1 MKEIIKKSFVLMLA
15 LTVLL
20 SAVPLSGFV
29 GIEPT
34 GLFSLRA
41 SAVEE
46 TEETISGT
54 VGTKQSW
61 SIDKAS
67 GVLTIDNT
75 GDMISFASDD
85 APWKQY
91 SGYITSAK
99 INEGCTSISQ
109 NAFRECSKLKS
120 VTLPDSLT
128 SIGSFAFYYCA
139 SLVNITIPDSVT
151 NIGEDAFYKCASLVN
166 MTIPDSVRSIGNW
179 AFGYCKKL
187 ESITIPSK
195 VTSLEY
201 DIFYNCI
208 SLTNIIIP
216 DSVTSINSC
225 AFEGCKSL
233 TSVDIPYNCKS
244 ISSNAFANCT
254 NLSKITIYSKD
265 CSIDETAI
273 SIYSTIYGFS
283 GSTAEAFA
291 NQYGYA
297 FVSIDT
303 PCEHEY
309 SNACDDICNLCG
321 EKRDTAHNFSDW
333 ETVKESSC
341 TESGEAKR
349 VCPVCGTEET
359 KVIPI
364 VEHSFGDWETVKES
378 SCAESGEEKRT
389 CSVCGTVETKKLD
402 LLEHTDEN
410 GDGICEVCKKQF
422 KIVYPMNGVCGE
434 NLTWK
439 LDENGVLTIEGTG
452 AMYNFADNWGNYRDY
467 IKINNNPSS
476 GNDDPIDPR
485 VTTTATTKVYE
496 PTTRSPEITTTTRE
510 YTTEFNTRTT
520 QPDQE
525 IITHPYGIYTTAY
538 ELTVTRPD
546 TTKRQEIT
554 TVPSTTSPSTTVPS
568 TTAPASSARVARM
581 AAASY
586 ETTTNPYGPEDGYT
600 KIFRW
605 NLHFDEIK
613 EVVIGEGVTS
623 IGTYAFYNC
632 KNLESVTIPKSVT
645 GINRY
650 AFSGCSSMTMVNFNA
665 ENCSINSNSFN
676 NCAIITL
683 NIGANVN
690 VLPDINTLETATF
703 AEGATKI
710 PDYAFSGCSNLKSVT
725 IPNTVTNIG
734 RKAFYNCSSLES
746 ITIPDNTTNIGEYA
760 FYGCT
765 GVESVTIPEKVSYIG
780 NRAFSGCS
788 SLTTVYFNAEKCD
801 FYNYRE
807 VLYNCPVKTLNIG
820 ANVNNLP
827 GIITLETVTFADG
840 TTKIPD
846 YAFSGCSN
854 LKSVTIPNTVTNI
867 GREAFCNCSSLES
880 ITIPKKVT
888 YIGSEAFYYCSNL
901 ETVNFNAE
909 SCGQIGYSAFSYCP
923 VKVLNIGANVNRLPD
938 INTLETVTFA
948 NGATKIPDY
957 AFSGCTNLKFV
968 TIPDSVTSIGDGAF
982 QNCSN
987 LENIEIPDGVKII
1000 GNRVFNYCSK
1010 LKIIK
1015 LPDRLEKI
1023 GDYAFFAC
1031 KQLNSVDLPST
1042 LISIGYSAFDNCY
1055 GITEIDLPNGIESIG
1070 DFAFYACTS
1079 LSSVTIPESVK
1090 SLGYAS
1096 FGACYSLSSVKL
1108 NAVECFAKSGTP
1120 FYCSEN
1126 ISSVTFGSGI
1136 KRIPEAFLLGKTG
1149 VSSADIPDSVIE
1161 IGDYAFSGTSITR
1174 VDLPEGVEVIGRSAF
1189 SNLYE
1194 AKELS
1199 IPKSVVSI
1207 GKNAF
1212 ANTVSLNK
1220 IKFNAVSAELSNR
1233 YYGDVFANSGIC
1245 SDGIEV
1251 IFGDNVEK
1259 VPAYLFEVGS
1269 ETAYPNIT
1277 SVVIGSKVKAIG
1289 DYAFYHCASIASVK
1303 FGESPETIGAHSF
1316 DGCFEIKSIQLPQ
1329 SLKTIGEYAFY
1340 DCRGLTTLTIPEA
1353 VKYIGLNAFGN
1364 CCLINTINY
1373 NAANCE
1379 IDRIGLSYAFTDCE
1393 NVMFINIG
1401 ESVNSLP
1408 AYAFSGCEN
1417 LERINIPD
1425 IVININ
1431 PLAFYGCKD
1440 AAIVCASGSYGN
1452 AFAVQN
1458 GMKYVLSDNISG
1470 TAFEIKNGMLLEY
1483 NGIAENVV
1491 LPSEITSIG
1500 IDAFKGNSV
1509 IKSVEIPYNIS
1520 KIYSGAFA
1528 NCPNLERVII
1538 PFTVTDISSSAF
1550 TGTNAEI
1557 YCYSNSYAYNYA
1569 VANNIRYELITV
1581 TLSQSNLY
1589 IVEGESIKVNAIP
1602 SVTLASGLP
1611 IVWKSSNTSV
1621 ASVDSQ
1627 GNIVG
1632 VRTGSTSIGAYSISG
1647 TLLDECT
1654 VSVEEP
1660 TEIEFKQASTNSL
1673 KYGEKLILHINASNM
1688 PDGASIKWSSSNDKI
1703 VKLSGEN
1710 NECGIHDGC
1719 ITCTVES
1726 VGTGKAEIKAT
1737 VVDSDGNTIIQNG
1750 NEVSASF
1757 EMNSKAGLWQKIV
1770 AIFKKLF
1777 RISRTIIQSI

>member
-1 MKEIIKKSFVLMLA
+1 M
-15 LTVLL
+15 
-20 SAVPLSGFV
+20 
-29 GIEPT
+29 
-34 GLFSLRA
+34 A
-41 SAVEE
+41 S
-46 TEETISGT
+46 
-54 VGTKQSW
+54 
-61 SIDKAS
+61 
-67 GVLTIDNT
+67 
-75 GDMISFASDD
+75 
-85 APWKQY
+85 
-91 SGYITSAK
+91 
-99 INEGCTSISQ
+99 
-109 NAFRECSKLKS
+109 
-120 VTLPDSLT
+120 
-128 SIGSFAFYYCA
+128 
-139 SLVNITIPDSVT
+139 
-151 NIGEDAFYKCASLVN
+151 
-166 MTIPDSVRSIGNW
+166 
-179 AFGYCKKL
+179 
-187 ESITIPSK
+187 
-195 VTSLEY
+195 
-201 DIFYNCI
+201 
-208 SLTNIIIP
+208 
-216 DSVTSINSC
+216 
-225 AFEGCKSL
+225 
-233 TSVDIPYNCKS
+233 
-244 ISSNAFANCT
+244 
-254 NLSKITIYSKD
+254 
-265 CSIDETAI
+265 
-273 SIYSTIYGFS
+273 
-283 GSTAEAFA
+283 
-291 NQYGYA
+291 
-297 FVSIDT
+297 
-303 PCEHEY
+303 
-309 SNACDDICNLCG
+309 
-321 EKRDTAHNFSDW
+321 
-333 ETVKESSC
+333 
-341 TESGEAKR
+341 
-349 VCPVCGTEET
+349 
-359 KVIPI
+359 
-364 VEHSFGDWETVKES
+364 
-378 SCAESGEEKRT
+378 
-389 CSVCGTVETKKLD
+389 
-402 LLEHTDEN
+402 
-410 GDGICEVCKKQF
+410 
-422 KIVYPMNGVCGE
+422 
-434 NLTWK
+434 
-439 LDENGVLTIEGTG
+439 
-452 AMYNFADNWGNYRDY
+452 
-467 IKINNNPSS
+467 
-476 GNDDPIDPR
+476 
-485 VTTTATTKVYE
+485 
-496 PTTRSPEITTTTRE
+496 
-510 YTTEFNTRTT
+510 
-520 QPDQE
+520 
-525 IITHPYGIYTTAY
+525 
-538 ELTVTRPD
+538 
-546 TTKRQEIT
+546 
-554 TVPSTTSPSTTVPS
+554 
-568 TTAPASSARVARM
+568 
-581 AAASY
+581 ASY

-600 KIFRW
+600 IIFRW

-623 IGTYAFYNC
+623 IGAYAFYNC

-650 AFSGCSSMTMVNFNA
+650 AFSGCSSMTTVNFNA
-665 ENCSINSNSFN
+665 ENCSINSNAFN

-703 AEGATKI
+703 AEGATKV
-710 PDYAFSGCSNLKSVT
+710 PDYAFSGCYNLKSVT
-725 IPNTVTNIG
+725 IPNTATNIG
-734 RKAFYNCSSLES
+734 REAFYNCSSLEN

-760 FYGCT
+760 FYNCT
-765 GVESVTIPEKVSYIG
+765 NIESITVPEKVSFIG
-780 NRAFSGCS
+780 YNAFYGCS
-788 SLTTVYFNAEKCD
+788 SLTAVNFNAENCECG
-801 FYNYRE
+801 YNAF
-807 VLYNCPVKTLNIG
+807 YNCPVKTLNIG

-827 GIITLETVTFADG
+827 RIITLETVTFAEG
-840 TTKIPD
+840 ATKIPD
-846 YAFSGCSN
+846 YAFSGCNN
-854 LKSVTIPNTVTNI
+854 LKSVTLPNTVTNI
-867 GREAFCNCSSLES
+867 GREAFYNCSSLES

-968 TIPDSVTSIGDGAF
+968 TIPDSVTSIGNGAF

-1212 ANTVSLNK
+1212 ANTVSLSK

-1569 VANNIRYELITV
+1569 VANNIGYELITV

>member
-1 MKEIIKKSFVLMLA
+1 MKGIIKKSFVLMLA
-15 LTVLL
+15 LTVLF

-54 VGTKQSW
+54 VGTKLSW

-99 INEGCTSISQ
+99 INEGCTSIGSKALS
-109 NAFRECSKLKS
+109 NCSKLKS

-128 SIGSFAFYYCA
+128 SIGSSAFYNCA

-151 NIGEDAFYKCASLVN
+151 NIGEHAFSSCTSLAGID
-166 MTIPDSVRSIGNW
+166 IPDSVRSIGNW
-179 AFGYCKKL
+179 AFYYC
-187 ESITIPSK
+187 
-195 VTSLEY
+195 TSLTSAKIGNGVTNIGYSTFEECT
-201 DIFYNCI
+201 NI
-208 SLTNIIIP
+208 SVISISNSVTRISSRAFFGCDSLSSIIIP
-216 DSVTSINSC
+216 YSC
-225 AFEGCKSL
+225 KY
-233 TSVDIPYNCKS
+233 IYN
-244 ISSNAFANCT
+244 NAFSNCT

-309 SNACDDICNLCG
+309 SNACDDTCNICG
-321 EKRDTAHNFSDW
+321 EKRDTAHSFGEW

-341 TESGEAKR
+341 SESGEAKR
-349 VCPVCGTEET
+349 V
-359 KVIPI
+359 
-364 VEHSFGDWETVKES
+364 
-378 SCAESGEEKRT
+378 

-422 KIVYPMNGVCGE
+422 IIVYPMNGVCGE
-434 NLTWK
+434 NLTWE

-452 AMYNFADNWGNYRDY
+452 TMYDFSEYRDY
-467 IKINNNPSS
+467 IRINNNPSS
-476 GNDDPIDPR
+476 GSDDPSDSRLTTKSTTSDDPTDPR
-485 VTTTATTKVYE
+485 VTTTKVYE

-581 AAASY
+581 ASASY

-600 KIFRW
+600 KIYRW

-613 EVVIGEGVTS
+613 EVIIGEGVTS

-650 AFSGCSSMTMVNFNA
+650 AFSGCLGMTTVNFNA
-665 ENCSINSNSFN
+665 ENCSINSNVFN

-690 VLPDINTLETATF
+690 RLPKIYTIETATF
-703 AEGATKI
+703 AEGANKI
-710 PDYAFSGCSNLKSVT
+710 PDYAFSGC
-725 IPNTVTNIG
+725 
-734 RKAFYNCSSLES
+734 Y
-746 ITIPDNTTNIGEYA
+746 
-760 FYGCT
+760 
-765 GVESVTIPEKVSYIG
+765 
-780 NRAFSGCS
+780 
-788 SLTTVYFNAEKCD
+788 
-801 FYNYRE
+801 
-807 VLYNCPVKTLNIG
+807 
-820 ANVNNLP
+820 
-827 GIITLETVTFADG
+827 
-840 TTKIPD
+840 
-846 YAFSGCSN
+846 N

-867 GREAFCNCSSLES
+867 GREAFYNCSSLES
-880 ITIPKKVT
+880 ITIPEKVT
-888 YIGSEAFYYCSNL
+888 YIGSEAFCDCSNL
-901 ETVNFNAE
+901 TTVNFNAE
-909 SCGQIGYSAFSYCP
+909 SCGQIGYYAFSYCP
-923 VKVLNIGANVNRLPD
+923 IKVLNIGANVDYLPD
-938 INTLETVTFA
+938 INTLETVTLI

-957 AFSGCTNLKFV
+957 AFSGCTNLKSV

-1010 LKIIK
+1010 LRIIK
-1015 LPDRLEKI
+1015 LPDKLEKI
-1023 GDYAFFAC
+1023 GNYSFFAC
-1031 KQLNSVDLPST
+1031 KLLNSVDLPST

-1055 GITEIDLPNGIESIG
+1055 GITEINLPNGIEIIG

-1079 LSSVTIPESVK
+1079 LSSVTVPESVK

-1096 FGACYSLSSVKL
+1096 FGACYSLSSVEL
-1108 NAVECFAKSGTP
+1108 NAVECFAKNGTP

-1149 VSSADIPDSVIE
+1149 VSYVDIPASVIE
-1161 IGDYAFSGTSITR
+1161 IGDYAFSGTSVIR

-1199 IPKSVVSI
+1199 IPKSVVLI

-1212 ANTVSLNK
+1212 ANTVSLGE
-1220 IKFNAVSAELSNR
+1220 IKFNAVNAELSNQ

-1245 SDGIEV
+1245 SDGIKV
-1251 IFGDNVEK
+1251 VFGENVEK

-1277 SVVIGSKVKAIG
+1277 SVLIGSKVKAIG
-1289 DYAFYHCASIASVK
+1289 DYAFYHCASIGSVK
-1303 FGESPETIGAHSF
+1303 FGESLETLGAHSF
-1316 DGCFEIKSIQLPQ
+1316 DGCFEIKNIQLPQ

-1353 VKYIGLNAFGN
+1353 VKYIGVNAFGN
-1364 CCLINTINY
+1364 CHLINTINY

-1393 NVMFINIG
+1393 NVMFVNIG

-1458 GMKYVLSDNISG
+1458 GMKYVLSDKISG

-1569 VANNIRYELITV
+1569 VANNIEYELITV
-1581 TLSQSNLY
+1581 TLSQSDLY
-1589 IVEGESIKVNAIP
+1589 IVEGESIRVKAIP

-1611 IVWKSSNTSV
+1611 IVWKSSNASV

-1632 VRTGSTSIGAYSISG
+1632 VSSGSTNVGAYSISG
-1647 TLLDECT
+1647 VLLDECT

-1710 NECGIHDGC
+1710 NECEIHDGC

-1737 VVDSDGNTIIQNG
+1737 VVDSDGNPIIQNG
-1750 NEVSASF
+1750 NEVSTSF
-1757 EMNSKAGLWQKIV
+1757 EINSKAGLWQKIV
-1770 AIFKKLF
+1770 AFFKKLF

>member
-1 MKEIIKKSFVLMLA
+1 MKGKIKKTLVLMLTF
-15 LTVLL
+15 TVLL

-29 GIEPT
+29 GIDPT
-34 GLFSLRA
+34 GLFAFRA

-54 VGTKQSW
+54 VGTKLSW

-99 INEGCTSISQ
+99 INEGCTSIGSKALS
-109 NAFRECSKLKS
+109 NCSKLIS
-120 VTLPDSLT
+120 VILPDSLT
-128 SIGSFAFYYCA
+128 SIGDMAFYNCT

-151 NIGEDAFYKCASLVN
+151 
-166 MTIPDSVRSIGNW
+166 SIGGY
-179 AFGYCKKL
+179 AFCDCKKL
-187 ESITIPSK
+187 KSIAIPSK

-201 DIFYNCI
+201 YIFYNCI
-208 SLTNIIIP
+208 SLMSIGISEGI
-216 DSVTSINSC
+216 TSIELC
-225 AFEGCKSL
+225 AFENCKSL
-233 TSVDIPYNCKS
+233 TSVDIPYSCKY
-244 ISSNAFANCT
+244 IYNNAFSNCT

-309 SNACDDICNLCG
+309 SDACDDTCNICG
-321 EKRDTAHNFSDW
+321 EKRDTAHSFGEW

-341 TESGEAKR
+341 TENGEA
-349 VCPVCGTEET
+349 
-359 KVIPI
+359 
-364 VEHSFGDWETVKES
+364 
-378 SCAESGEEKRT
+378 KRT

-410 GDGICEVCKKQF
+410 SDGICEVCKKQF
-422 KIVYPMNGVCGE
+422 EIVYPMNGACGE
-434 NLTWK
+434 NLTWE
-439 LDENGVLTIEGTG
+439 LDENGILTIEGTG
-452 AMYNFADNWGNYRDY
+452 AMYGFADNWGDYRDY
-467 IKINNNPSS
+467 IKINNNPSG
-476 GNDDPIDPR
+476 GNDDPTDSRATTQSTTSDDPIDER
-485 VTTTATTKVYE
+485 VTTT
-496 PTTRSPEITTTTRE
+496 RSHEITTTTRE
-510 YTTEFNTRTT
+510 YTTEYNTGTT
-520 QPDQE
+520 QPTQE
-525 IITHPYGIYTTAY
+525 IITHPNGGYTTTY

-546 TTKRQEIT
+546 TTKRQEST

-568 TTAPASSARVARM
+568 TTAPASSARAARM

-586 ETTTNPYGPEDGYT
+586 ETTTNLYAPEDGYT

-623 IGTYAFYNC
+623 IGAYAFYNC

-650 AFSGCSSMTMVNFNA
+650 AFSGCSSMTTVNFNA
-665 ENCSINSNSFN
+665 ENCSINSNAFN

-703 AEGATKI
+703 ADGAIII
-710 PDYAFSGCSNLKSVT
+710 PNGAFSGCNNLKSVT
-725 IPNTVTNIG
+725 LPNTVTNIG
-734 RKAFYNCSSLES
+734 REAFYNCSSLES

-780 NRAFSGCS
+780 SRAFSGCS
-788 SLTTVYFNAEKCD
+788 SLTTVYFNAENCD

-807 VLYNCPVKTLNIG
+807 VFYNCPVKTLNIG

-827 GIITLETVTFADG
+827 RIITLETVTFA
-840 TTKIPD
+840 
-846 YAFSGCSN
+846 
-854 LKSVTIPNTVTNI
+854 
-867 GREAFCNCSSLES
+867 E
-880 ITIPKKVT
+880 
-888 YIGSEAFYYCSNL
+888 
-901 ETVNFNAE
+901 
-909 SCGQIGYSAFSYCP
+909 
-923 VKVLNIGANVNRLPD
+923 
-938 INTLETVTFA
+938 
-948 NGATKIPDY
+948 GATKIPDY
-957 AFSGCTNLKFV
+957 AFSGCNNLKSVTLPNTVTNIGREAFYNCSSLESI
-968 TIPDSVTSIGDGAF
+968 TIPDNTTNIGEYAFYNCTNIESITVPEKVSFIGYNAFYGCSSLTAVNFNAENCECGYNAFYSCPVKTLNIGVNVNTLPDINTLETAVFADGAIKIPENAFSGCINLSSVIIPDTITSIGDRAF
-982 QNCSN
+982 QNCSS
-987 LENIEIPDGVKII
+987 LESFEIPNGVTTI
-1000 GNRVFNYCSK
+1000 GNRVFNYCTNLKSVK
-1010 LKIIK
+1010 LSDNLK
-1015 LPDRLEKI
+1015 EI
-1023 GDYAFFAC
+1023 GDCAFFAC
-1031 KQLNSVDLPST
+1031 KQLASVVFPST

-1096 FGACYSLSSVKL
+1096 FGACTSLSNAEF
-1108 NAVECFAKSGTP
+1108 NAVECSTGGSP
-1120 FYCSEN
+1120 FCNSDN
-1126 ISSVTFGSGI
+1126 LSSVTIGSAVT
-1136 KRIPEAFLLGKTG
+1136 RIPGCFLSGNHRIQT
-1149 VSSADIPDSVIE
+1149 VDIPDSVKE
-1161 IGDYAFSGTSITR
+1161 IGERAFC
-1174 VDLPEGVEVIGRSAF
+1174 D
-1189 SNLYE
+1189 
-1194 AKELS
+1194 
-1199 IPKSVVSI
+1199 
-1207 GKNAF
+1207 
-1212 ANTVSLNK
+1212 
-1220 IKFNAVSAELSNR
+1220 
-1233 YYGDVFANSGIC
+1233 C
-1245 SDGIEV
+1245 S
-1251 IFGDNVEK
+1251 
-1259 VPAYLFEVGS
+1259 
-1269 ETAYPNIT
+1269 
-1277 SVVIGSKVKAIG
+1277 
-1289 DYAFYHCASIASVK
+1289 
-1303 FGESPETIGAHSF
+1303 
-1316 DGCFEIKSIQLPQ
+1316 
-1329 SLKTIGEYAFY
+1329 
-1340 DCRGLTTLTIPEA
+1340 GLTALTIPEA
-1353 VKYIGLNAFGN
+1353 VEHIGVKAFGGCCSVRTVNFNAVN
-1364 CCLINTINY
+1364 CKTEY
-1373 NAANCE
+1373 K
-1379 IDRIGLSYAFTDCE
+1379 GLLFGFSDCK
-1393 NVMFINIG
+1393 NVTTVNIG
-1401 ESVNSLP
+1401 ENVNSLP

-1528 NCPNLERVII
+1528 NCSNLERVII

-1569 VANNIRYELITV
+1569 VANNIGYELITV